1 MSKSTEPQTIIAS
14 NLSLG
19 WAAVLDRLAQPGIE
33 AISPLSLS
41 ITGFD
46 DNGVAAEVPTIR
58 AAIDELLSAKDKRE
72 IENVAWTI
80 FPQRYW
86 VMAQGDR
93 TAFFEMFRDAFLR
106 IKEFNPQNNKR
117 GSYFQR
123 MVDFDGDGKGFNQL
137 GWILDEYDRNPSGR
151 RSKWQATTFDPHR
164 DMLTTAQL
172 EFPCLQQ
179 VSFTFS
185 GDSGLVINAFY
196 ATQQIVH
203 KGYGNYLGLAR
214 LGAFMASQ
222 MNRRLER
229 LNIFVGIAKMD
240 KIGKTDGDFAK
251 VLATVRTELAAAT
264 SGASSLA

>member
-1 MSKSTEPQTIIAS
+1 MSKFAEPATITAP

-19 WAAVLDRLAQPGIE
+19 WAAVLDRLARPGVDS
-33 AISPLSLS
+33 ISPLSLS
-41 ITGFD
+41 ITGLT
-46 DNGVAAEVPTIR
+46 DNGVAVEVAAIR

-72 IENVAWTI
+72 VENVAWTI

-93 TAFFEMFRDAFLR
+93 ELFFEMFREAYPR
-106 IKEFNPQNNKR
+106 IQQFNPQNNRR

-123 MVDFDGDGKGFNQL
+123 MIDYQGGGKGLNQL
-137 GWILDEYDRNPSGR
+137 SWILDEYDRNPSGR
-151 RSKWQATTFDPHR
+151 RSKWQATTFDPYR

-185 GDSGLVINAFY
+185 GDHGLVVNAFY

-214 LGAFMASQ
+214 LGEFMASQ
-222 MNRRLER
+222 MQRHLER

-240 KIGKTDGDFAK
+240 KIGKTDDDFTK
-251 VLATVRTELAAAT
+251 LLATVRAELASAQKMVQTA
-264 SGASSLA
+264 

>member
-1 MSKSTEPQTIIAS
+1 MTKIVAPETIVAT

-19 WAAVLDRLAQPGIE
+19 WAAVLDRLARPGVE
-33 AISPLSLS
+33 AISPLTLS

-46 DNGVAAEVPTIR
+46 DDGLATEVPAIR
-58 AAIDELLSAKDKRE
+58 TAIDDLLSAKGKRKV
-72 IENVAWTI
+72 ENVAWTI

-86 VMAQGDR
+86 TMARGNR
-93 TAFFEMFRDAFLR
+93 TAFFQMFCEAFSR
-106 IKEFNPQNNKR
+106 IQQFNPQNNRR

-123 MVDFDGDGKGFNQL
+123 LVDFEGSGKGFNQL
-137 GWILDEYDRNPSGR
+137 AWLLDEYDRNPNGR
-151 RSKWQATTFDPHR
+151 RSKWQATTFDPYR
-164 DMLTTAQL
+164 DMLATAQL

-185 GDSGLVINAFY
+185 GKNGLVVNAFY

-222 MNRRLER
+222 MHRRLER
-229 LNIFVGIAKMD
+229 LNVFVGIAKMD

-251 VLATVRTELAAAT
+251 MLSTVRAELATT
-264 SGASSLA
+264 

>member
-1 MSKSTEPQTIIAS
+1 MSKIAEPETIIAA

-19 WAAVLDRLAQPGIE
+19 WAGVLDRLARPGVD

-41 ITGFD
+41 ITGFGD
-46 DNGVAAEVPTIR
+46 DGAPAEVPAIR
-58 AAIDELLSAKDKRE
+58 GAVDTLLAAKGKRDV
-72 IENVAWTI
+72 ENVAWTI

-86 VMAQGDR
+86 LLAEGNR
-93 TAFFEMFRDAFLR
+93 AAFFEMFREAFQR
-106 IKEFNPQNNKR
+106 IQEFNPQNNKR

-123 MVDFDGDGKGFNQL
+123 MVDFEGGGAGKNQL
-137 GWILDEYDRNPSGR
+137 AWILDEYDRNPSGR
-151 RSKWQATTFDPHR
+151 RSKWQATTFDPYR

-185 GDSGLVINAFY
+185 GDNGLVVNAFY

-229 LNIFVGIAKMD
+229 LNVFVGIAKMD
-240 KIGKTDGDFAK
+240 KIGKTDADFAAM
-251 VLATVRTELAAAT
+251 LATVRAELAAAK
-264 SGASSLA
+264 GIGQAA

>member
-1 MSKSTEPQTIIAS
+1 MSKIAEPETIVAT

-19 WAAVLDRLAQPGIE
+19 WASVLDRLARPGVD

-46 DNGVAAEVPTIR
+46 GDNMPAEVPAIR
-58 AAIDELLSAKDKRE
+58 NAIDMLLSAKDKRDV
-72 IENVAWTI
+72 ENVAWTI

-86 VMAQGDR
+86 LMSGGSR
-93 TAFFEMFRDAFLR
+93 TVFFEMFREAFPR
-106 IKEFNPQNNKR
+106 IQDYNSQNNKR

-123 MVDFDGDGKGFNQL
+123 MVDFEGGGAGKNQL
-137 GWILDEYDRNPSGR
+137 AWMLDEYDRNPSGR
-151 RSKWQATTFDPHR
+151 RSKWQVTTFDPYR

-185 GDSGLVINAFY
+185 GDEGLVVNAFY

-222 MNRRLER
+222 MHRRLER

-240 KIGKTDGDFAK
+240 KIGKTDADFARL
-251 VLATVRTELAAAT
+251 LAIVRAELAAAQ
-264 SGASSLA
+264 GIGQAA

>member
-1 MSKSTEPQTIIAS
+1 MTKIAEPETIIAT

-19 WAAVLDRLAQPGIE
+19 WARVLDRLARPGVD

-46 DNGVAAEVPTIR
+46 NDGRAIEVPPIR
-58 AAIDELLSAKDKRE
+58 KAIDTLLAAKGKRDV
-72 IENVAWTI
+72 ENVAWTI
-80 FPQRYW
+80 FPERYW
-86 VMAQGDR
+86 LLAEGDR
-93 TAFFEMFRDAFLR
+93 GAFFEMFREAFPR
-106 IKEFNPQNNKR
+106 IQDFNAQNNRR

-123 MVDFDGDGKGFNQL
+123 MVDYEGGDEGFNQL

-151 RSKWQATTFDPHR
+151 RSKWQATTFDPRR

-185 GDSGLVINAFY
+185 GDDGLVVNAFY

-222 MNRRLER
+222 MRRRLER
-229 LNIFVGIAKMD
+229 LNVFVGIAKMD
-240 KIGKTDGDFAK
+240 KIGKTDGDFAAM
-251 VLATVRTELAAAT
+251 LATVRAELAAAHGM
-264 SGASSLA
+264 SQAA

>member
-1 MSKSTEPQTIIAS
+1 MSKIAEPETITAS

-19 WAAVLDRLAQPGIE
+19 WASVLDRLARPGVD

-46 DNGVAAEVPTIR
+46 DNGVATEVPAIR

-93 TAFFEMFRDAFLR
+93 AAFFEMFSEAFPR
-106 IKEFNPQNNKR
+106 IQEFNPQNNKR

-123 MVDFDGDGKGFNQL
+123 MVDFEGGGKGFNQL
-137 GWILDEYDRNPSGR
+137 AWILDEYDRNPSGR
-151 RSKWQATTFDPHR
+151 RSKWQATTFDPYR

-185 GDSGLVINAFY
+185 GDGGLVVNAFY

-222 MNRRLER
+222 MHRRLER

-251 VLATVRTELAAAT
+251 MLATVRAELAAVQGLVQA
-264 SGASSLA
+264 A

>member
-1 MSKSTEPQTIIAS
+1 MSKIAVPEMITAR

-19 WAAVLDRLAQPGIE
+19 WAAVLDRLAMPGIHG
-33 AISPLSLS
+33 ISPLALS

-46 DNGVAAEVPTIR
+46 EKSVAAEIPKIR
-58 AAIDELLSAKDKRE
+58 MAVDALLKAKGKRDV
-72 IENVAWTI
+72 ENVAWTI
-80 FPQRYW
+80 FPERYW
-86 VMAQGDR
+86 KMSEGDR
-93 TAFFEMFRDAFLR
+93 ESFFALFRDTFR
-106 IKEFNPQNNKR
+106 RVQEFNPQNNRR

-123 MVDFDGDGKGFNQL
+123 LVDFEGADKGFNQL
-137 GWILDEYDRNPSGR
+137 KWILDEYDRNPSGR
-151 RSKWQATTFDPHR
+151 RSKWQATTFDPKR

-185 GDSGLVINAFY
+185 GDAGLVVNAFY

-222 MNRRLER
+222 MDRQLER
-229 LNIFVGIAKMD
+229 LNVFVGIAKMD
-240 KIGKTDGDFAK
+240 KIGKTDADFSK
-251 VLATVRTELAAAT
+251 LLATVRGELAIAEDVRRAA
-264 SGASSLA
+264 

>member
-1 MSKSTEPQTIIAS
+1 MTKLAEPETISAS

-19 WAAVLDRLAQPGIE
+19 WAAVLDRLAQPGVD

-46 DNGVAAEVPTIR
+46 ENGVATEVPAIR
-58 AAIDELLSAKDKRE
+58 AALDELLSAKDKRE
-72 IENVAWTI
+72 VENVAWTI

-86 VMAQGDR
+86 MMAQGDR
-93 TAFFEMFRDAFLR
+93 AAFFDMFREAFPR
-106 IKEFNPQNNKR
+106 IQEFNAQNNKR

-123 MVDFDGDGKGFNQL
+123 MVDFEGGGEGFNQL
-137 GWILDEYDRNPSGR
+137 AWILDEYHRNPSGR
-151 RSKWQATTFDPHR
+151 RSKWQATTFDPYR

-185 GDSGLVINAFY
+185 GDDGLVVNAFY
-196 ATQQIVH
+196 ATQQLVH

-222 MNRRLER
+222 MHRRLER
-229 LNIFVGIAKMD
+229 LNVFVGIAKMD

-251 VLATVRTELAAAT
+251 MLATVRAELAAAR
-264 SGASSLA
+264 GLVQAA

>member
-1 MSKSTEPQTIIAS
+1 MSKVAEAGSIVAT

-19 WAAVLDRLAQPGIE
+19 WASVLDRLAQPGVD

-41 ITGFD
+41 FTGFGE
-46 DNGVAAEVPTIR
+46 NGTPIEVPTIR
-58 AAIDELLSAKDKRE
+58 AAVDTLLSAKGKRDV
-72 IENVAWTI
+72 ENVAWTI

-86 VMAQGDR
+86 LMAQGNR
-93 TAFFEMFRDAFLR
+93 TTFFEIFLEAFPR
-106 IKEFNPQNNKR
+106 IQEFNSQNNKR

-123 MVDFDGDGKGFNQL
+123 LVDFEGGGSGFNQL
-137 GWILDEYDRNPSGR
+137 AWILDEYDRNPSGR
-151 RSKWQATTFDPHR
+151 RSKWQATTFDPYR

-185 GDSGLVINAFY
+185 GNDGLVVNAFY

-222 MNRRLER
+222 MQRRLER
-229 LNIFVGIAKMD
+229 LNVFVGIAKMD
-240 KIGKTDGDFAK
+240 KIGKTDADFAAM
-251 VLATVRTELAAAT
+251 LATVRRELAVQQGLGQAA
-264 SGASSLA
+264 

>member
-1 MSKSTEPQTIIAS
+1 MTKLAEPETIFAS

-19 WAAVLDRLAQPGIE
+19 WSAVLDRLAQPGVD

-46 DNGVAAEVPTIR
+46 ENGVATEVPAVR
-58 AAIDELLSAKDKRE
+58 AALDELLSAKDKRE
-72 IENVAWTI
+72 VENVAWTI

-86 VMAQGDR
+86 MMAQGDR
-93 TAFFEMFRDAFLR
+93 AAFFDIFREAFPR
-106 IKEFNPQNNKR
+106 IQELNPQNNKR

-123 MVDFDGDGKGFNQL
+123 MVDFEGGGKGFNQL
-137 GWILDEYDRNPSGR
+137 AWILDEYDRNPSGR
-151 RSKWQATTFDPHR
+151 RSKWQATTFDPYR

-185 GDSGLVINAFY
+185 GDDGLVVNAFY

-222 MNRRLER
+222 MHRRLER
-229 LNIFVGIAKMD
+229 LNVFVGIAKMD

-251 VLATVRTELAAAT
+251 MLATVRAELAAAQ
-264 SGASSLA
+264 GLVQAA

>member
-1 MSKSTEPQTIIAS
+1 MSKLAEPETITAS

-19 WAAVLDRLAQPGIE
+19 WAAVLDRLARPGVD

-46 DNGVAAEVPTIR
+46 DNGVATEVPAIR
-58 AAIDELLSAKDKRE
+58 AAVDELLAAKDKRE
-72 IENVAWTI
+72 VENVAWTI

-86 VMAQGDR
+86 MMAQGDR
-93 TAFFEMFRDAFLR
+93 AALFEMFREAFPR
-106 IKEFNPQNNKR
+106 IQQFNPQNNKR

-123 MVDFDGDGKGFNQL
+123 MVDFEGGGKGFNQL
-137 GWILDEYDRNPSGR
+137 AWILDEYDRNPSSR
-151 RSKWQATTFDPHR
+151 RSKWQATTFDPYR
-164 DMLTTAQL
+164 DLLTTAQL

-185 GDSGLVINAFY
+185 GDNGLVVNAFY

-222 MNRRLER
+222 MHRRLER

-240 KIGKTDGDFAK
+240 KIGKTDVDFAK
-251 VLATVRTELAAAT
+251 MLAAVRAELATAKGLAQAA
-264 SGASSLA
+264 

>member
-1 MSKSTEPQTIIAS
+1 MSKIAEPETIVAA

-19 WAAVLDRLAQPGIE
+19 WASVLDRLARPGVD

-41 ITGFD
+41 FTGFD
-46 DNGVAAEVPTIR
+46 ENGRPAEVPAIR
-58 AAIDELLSAKDKRE
+58 TAVDTLLAAKGKRDV
-72 IENVAWTI
+72 ENVSWTI

-86 VMAQGDR
+86 LMAEGNR
-93 TAFFEMFRDAFLR
+93 TSFFEIFREAFPR
-106 IKEFNPQNNKR
+106 IQEFNPQNNKR

-123 MVDFDGDGKGFNQL
+123 MVDFEGGGKGFNQIA
-137 GWILDEYDRNPSGR
+137 WILDEYDRNPSGR
-151 RSKWQATTFDPHR
+151 RSKWQATTFDPYR

-185 GDSGLVINAFY
+185 GENGLVVNAFY

-222 MNRRLER
+222 MKRRLER
-229 LNIFVGIAKMD
+229 LNVFVGIAKMD
-240 KIGKTDGDFAK
+240 KIGKTDSDFAAM
-251 VLATVRTELAAAT
+251 LATVRSELAAAQ
-264 SGASSLA
+264 GLGQAA

>member
-1 MSKSTEPQTIIAS
+1 MNKIAVPETIVAE

-19 WAAVLDRLAQPGIE
+19 WATVLDRLARPGVE

-46 DNGVAAEVPTIR
+46 HNGVATEVPAIR
-58 AAIDELLSAKDKRE
+58 NAIDELLSAKDKRE
-72 IENVAWTI
+72 VENVAWTI

-86 VMAQGDR
+86 VMAQGNR
-93 TAFFEMFRDAFLR
+93 NTFFEMFREAFPR
-106 IKEFNPQNNKR
+106 IQKFNPQNNKR

-123 MVDFDGDGKGFNQL
+123 MVDFEGGGEGFNQL
-137 GWILDEYDRNPSGR
+137 AWILDEYDRNPNGR
-151 RSKWQATTFDPHR
+151 RSKWQATTFDPYR

-172 EFPCLQQ
+172 EFPCLQH

-185 GDSGLVINAFY
+185 GENGLVVNAFY

-222 MNRRLER
+222 MCRRLER
-229 LNIFVGIAKMD
+229 LNVFVGIAKMD
-240 KIGKTDGDFAK
+240 KIGKTDGDFARM
-251 VLATVRTELAAAT
+251 LSAVRAELAAAQELVQ
-264 SGASSLA
+264 AA

>member
-1 MSKSTEPQTIIAS
+1 MSKIAEPETITAS

-19 WAAVLDRLAQPGIE
+19 WAAVLDRLAQPGVD

-46 DNGVAAEVPTIR
+46 DNGAAIEVPAIR
-58 AAIDELLSAKDKRE
+58 AAIDALLSTKDKRE
-72 IENVAWTI
+72 VENVAWTI

-86 VMAQGDR
+86 VMAQGGR
-93 TAFFEMFRDAFLR
+93 TAFFEMFREAFPR
-106 IKEFNPQNNKR
+106 IQEFNPQNNKR

-123 MVDFDGDGKGFNQL
+123 MVDFEGGGKGFNQL
-137 GWILDEYDRNPSGR
+137 AWILDEYDRNPSGR
-151 RSKWQATTFDPHR
+151 RSKWQATTFDPYR

-185 GDSGLVINAFY
+185 GTNGLVVNAFY

-222 MNRRLER
+222 MHRRIER

-240 KIGKTDGDFAK
+240 KIGKTDGDFAEM
-251 VLATVRTELAAAT
+251 LTTVRAELTAARGLGQA
-264 SGASSLA
+264 A